1 MAHNHNKI
9 ILNLMI
15 KNESKIIER
24 CIGRA
29 LEHVD
34 AVSILDTGSTDN
46 TVEICNTFLSAS
58 GKPFKVS
65 VEPFKNFGF
74 NRTVSFKK
82 AQELCTELEWD
93 ATKTYAMTVDA
104 DMIIKPSPEFKDFKM
119 KVPGYTVIQQNG
131 SLKYHNNRFHQ
142 CAYEWKCVGAT
153 HEYWSGDPTEKI
165 PYEIFFIDDVN
176 DGGCKSDK
184 FERDIRLLSEDLK
197 EDPKNGR
204 TYFYLAQS
212 YKDSGKFEEAIKH
225 YKKRIE
231 VGGWYEEVWQAHY
244 QIAKCYECLKQ
255 PEEME
260 AWALKAFKFHPH
272 RAEPIFFLVQYFKDR
287 YEHFKA
293 YQYYLKGKDIPFPK
307 NDVLFIEYSIY
318 EGMFEYENTI
328 LSCYV
333 FNKSRQ
339 DALNDM
345 VTYINTKQHRID
357 NVWDNIQYYIEPLT
371 SSIYKGEYSKLF
383 FPHVGEFQVSSCS
396 VVPYKNKLIMNTR
409 YVNYSID
416 SRGSYHMR
424 STDGNVKTRNG
435 ITYLNSSYYPFED
448 VRMMKEEPE
457 KTYPS
462 NIEGLEDV
470 RLFVHKDK
478 LHFTASSKNI
488 TKDGKIVMAIGDYD
502 HEHAKMTNINVIQP
516 PKPSDC
522 EKNWI
527 YVPEYSLVGTEAAK
541 NKMNFIYGWHPL
553 RIGAVN
559 TSFDFAKDKSEDT
572 PEEKTPSE
580 EIKLVQGLEI
590 HTTFETPRFF
600 SRFRGSSTI
609 CEYEGRL
616 WCVAHFV
623 KYSTP
628 RVYLHSVVTFNRETM
643 KPESYSL
650 PFVFRKH
657 AIEYCIG
664 LHIKDGKICYIFSQN
679 DNEPGFITMPINNL
693 RFLPIS

>member
-29 LEHVD
+29 LEYVD

-46 TVEICNTFLSAS
+46 TVEICNTFLIAS

-82 AQELCTELEWD
+82 TQELCKELKWD
-93 ATKTYAMTVDA
+93 ANKTYAMTVDA
-104 DMIIKPSPEFKDFKM
+104 DMIIKPSPEFKNFVM
-119 KVPGYTVIQQNG
+119 TVPGYTVIQQNG

-142 CAYEWKCVGAT
+142 CSYDWKCVGAT
-153 HEYWSGDPTEKI
+153 HEYWSGDPTDKI
-165 PYEIFFIDDVN
+165 PYEVFFIDDIN

-184 FERDIRLLSEDLK
+184 IERDIRLLTEDLK
-197 EDPKNGR
+197 EDPNNGR
-204 TYFYLAQS
+204 AYFYLAQS
-212 YKDSGKFEEAIKH
+212 YKDCGKFEEAIKN

-231 VGGWYEEVWQAHY
+231 VGGWIEEVWHAHY
-244 QIAKCYECLKQ
+244 QIAKCYDCLKES
-255 PEEME
+255 EEVE
-260 AWALKAFKFHPH
+260 AWALRAFKIHPH
-272 RAEPIFFLVQYFKDR
+272 RAEPLYFLLQYFKNK

-307 NDVLFIEYSIY
+307 NDVLFIEYPVY
-318 EGMFEYENTI
+318 EGLFDYENTI
-328 LSCYV
+328 ISCYI
-333 FNKSRQ
+333 FNKTRQ
-339 DALNDM
+339 DTLNDIIS
-345 VTYINTKQHRID
+345 YINTKNFNIY
-357 NVWDNIQYYIEPLT
+357 NVWDNIQYYIEPLV
-371 SSIYKGEYSKLF
+371 SSTYKGEYSKLF
-383 FPHVGEFQVSSCS
+383 FPQMDEFQVSSCS
-396 VVPYKNKLIMNTR
+396 VIPYKNKLLMNTR

-416 SRGSYHMR
+416 SQGQYHMR
-424 STDGNVKTRNG
+424 SADGHVKTKNG
-435 ITYLNSSYYPFED
+435 MTYLNSSYYPLED
-448 VRMMKEEPE
+448 VKMMKEEPG

-470 RLFVHKDK
+470 RLFMFKDK
-478 LHFTASSKNI
+478 VYFTASSKNI
-488 TKDGKIVMAIGDYD
+488 TNDGKIVMAIGDYD
-502 HEHAKMTNINVIQP
+502 PESTKMSNIGIIQP

-527 YVPEYSLVGTEAAK
+527 YIPEYSLSATEAAK

-553 RIGAVN
+553 QIGAVN
-559 TSFDFAKDKSEDT
+559 VSFDFIDSKS
-572 PEEKTPSE
+572 SSG
-580 EIKLVQGLEI
+580 EISLLQNLQI

-609 CEYEGRL
+609 CEYDGRL

-643 KPESYSL
+643 KPEMYSL

-657 AIEYCIG
+657 AIEYCLG
-664 LHIKDGKICYIFSQN
+664 LHIKDGKMCCIFSQN

>member
-46 TVEICNTFLSAS
+46 TVEICNTFLTAS

-65 VEPFKNFGF
+65 VEPFKNFGY

-104 DMIIKPSPEFKDFKM
+104 DMIIKPSLEFKNFEM
-119 KVPGYTVIQQNG
+119 TVPGYTVIQQNG

-153 HEYWSGDPTEKI
+153 HEYWSGDPTKKI
-165 PYEIFFIDDVN
+165 PYEVFYIDDVN

-184 FERDIRLLSEDLK
+184 FERDIRLLTEDLN

-231 VGGWYEEVWQAHY
+231 VGGWYEEIWQSHY

-318 EGMFEYENTI
+318 EGLFEYENTI

-371 SSIYKGEYSKLF
+371 SNTYKGEYSKLF

-416 SRGSYHMR
+416 SRGQYHMR
-424 STDGNVKTRNG
+424 SADGNVKTRNG
-435 ITYLNSSYYPFED
+435 VTYLNSSYYPLED

-462 NIEGLEDV
+462 HIEGLEDV
-470 RLFVHKDK
+470 RLFVHKNK

-488 TKDGKIVMAIGDYD
+488 TNDGKIVMAIGDYD
-502 HEHAKMTNINVIQP
+502 PENAKMININVIQP

-527 YVPEYSLVGTEAAK
+527 YVPEYSLVGIEAAK
-541 NKMNFIYGWHPL
+541 NKMNFIYGWYPL

-559 TSFDFAKDKSEDT
+559 IAFDFAKDMSEDK
-572 PEEKTPSE
+572 PPSN
-580 EIKLVQGLEI
+580 EIVLVQGLEI

-609 CEYEGRL
+609 CEYDGRL

-628 RVYLHSVVTFNRETM
+628 RVYLHSIVTFNRETM